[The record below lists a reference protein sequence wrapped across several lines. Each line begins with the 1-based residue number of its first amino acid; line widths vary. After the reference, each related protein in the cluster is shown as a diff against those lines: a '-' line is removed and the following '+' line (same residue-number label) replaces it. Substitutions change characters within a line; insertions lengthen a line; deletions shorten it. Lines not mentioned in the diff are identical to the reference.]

1 MKTLCNVK
9 LFFSNLNMDVQMYLD
24 LDKSVEE
31 QVFSNYGNSLKD
43 FKWEEIADTCEEE
56 ESSDYSYE
64 LRSEAF
70 ARGGMQAVNDMH
82 CSSQSCD
89 EEDSWESFR

>member
-9 LFFSNLNMDVQMYLD
+9 LFFSSLNIDVQIHLD

-31 QVFSNYGNSLKD
+31 QLFSYYSDDLEG
-43 FKWEEIADTCEEE
+43 FEYEIADTCEEE

-70 ARGGMQAVNDMH
+70 ARGGMQAVNDMYCAH
-82 CSSQSCD
+82 DCD